1 MNRFVASVVSGFVV
15 YGCSISQA
23 DSRARGES
31 QLPVNVLNALTC
43 LLKNRWYEDSLG
55 LSPTGSIPLRYT
67 VGQIPG
73 TSGEEYAKKLS
84 IVIYSKDRKRA
95 VLLFATNSDKNKVLV
110 ISNSY
115 DLVKGTQG
123 WSAGEGQGGL
133 GTYIAVGEFV
143 DGLEKLPVYTILIE
157 NLPKH
162 VACSWTP

>member
-1 MNRFVASVVSGFVV
+1 MSRFVASVVFSFVV
-15 YGCSISQA
+15 CGCALSQA
-23 DSRARGES
+23 DSHARSES

-43 LLKNRWYEDSLG
+43 LLKNRWYESSLG

-67 VGQIPG
+67 VGQIAE
-73 TSGEEYAKKLS
+73 TSGEEYAKKLN

-95 VLLFATNSDKNKVLV
+95 VLLFATNSNKNKVLV

-115 DLVKGTQG
+115 NLVKATQG

-133 GTYIAVGEFV
+133 GTYIAVGKFV
-143 DGLEKLPVYTILIE
+143 DGLEKLPMYTILIK

-162 VACSWTP
+162 VECSWTP